1 MELMIGLLFIGGSV
15 IAIALSAI
23 LNTIKKHEKA
33 IVNLSVTQDV
43 LVKIAEQNL
52 VAFDLIA
59 QRIEEIEKNANR

>member
-15 IAIALSAI
+15 IAIALYSI
-23 LNTIKKHEKA
+23 LDRIKKHEKA
-33 IVNLSVTQDV
+33 IVNLSVTEDV